1 MECKFSKATLDT
13 GHPSPSPPPI
23 TQGFMKGRRRP
34 LHICS
39 AILRVSA
46 GYEWDSENVV
56 TRWICVEHVC
66 SGRPMKIK
74 KNDYNDYN
82 DYNKILCQIFYN
94 GNA

>member
-1 MECKFSKATLDT
+1 MECKIQEEHSRYCPPEPFS
-13 GHPSPSPPPI
+13 SPI
-23 TQGFMKGRRRP
+23 TQGLTKGRRRP
-34 LHICS
+34 QHMCS

-66 SGRPMKIK
+66 SGRPMDIK

-82 DYNKILCQIFYN
+82 KILE
-94 GNA
+94 